1 MENKNLDVFNLE
13 LSTAINTVD
22 KKRVNETIQCILSTY
37 NTDRTIYI
45 VGNGG
50 SASTAAHFAADLS
63 KFATNNK
70 GGFRAFDLVSNY
82 SLHTAWTNDSCWEE
96 TWSNMVHNL
105 LREDDIVVLFSVNG
119 GGDFSNNL
127 VKLIDIAHKKKVISI
142 GFAGGDGGLF
152 STKCD
157 IPVIVPIKNN
167 ELKTPVVESVHVCLH
182 HLICNEI
189 KKAL

>member
-1 MENKNLDVFNLE
+1 MDYKQLDAFNSE
-13 LSTAINTVD
+13 LITAINTVD
-22 KKRVNETIQCILSTY
+22 KKYIIETIQIILSAY

-63 KFATNNK
+63 KFATNSK

-82 SLHTAWTNDSCWEE
+82 SLHTAWTNDNCWEE
-96 TWSNMVHNL
+96 TWSSILNNII
-105 LREDDIVVLFSVNG
+105 RENDIIILFSVNG

-127 VKLIDIAHKKKVISI
+127 VKLVEIANEKRAITI
-142 GFAGGDGGLF
+142 GFAGGGGGVF
-152 STKCD
+152 SSKCH
-157 IPVIVPIKNN
+157 IPIIVPIQNN
-167 ELKTPVVESVHVCLH
+167 ELKTPVVESIHVCLH

-189 KKAL
+189 RKAI